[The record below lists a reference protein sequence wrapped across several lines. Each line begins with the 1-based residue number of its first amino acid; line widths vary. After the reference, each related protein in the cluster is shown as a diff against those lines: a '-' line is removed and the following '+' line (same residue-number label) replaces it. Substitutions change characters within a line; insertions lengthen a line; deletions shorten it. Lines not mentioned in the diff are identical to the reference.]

1 MLRPRALAAAAVALL
16 AVALALELFVYG
28 QTGPR
33 KLARPTR
40 APTTAPAP
48 APQTFSIADVA
59 APAPGAYSAHIVWMT
74 TEPAAATLQW
84 GPTGMQPLLWT
95 DAPHSTTRHD
105 VTLDALA
112 ANTSYTINVTA
123 QSISGAR
130 ATTVFTFRTAPSP
143 TSVSA
148 SVGGDAIRVNGGAFF
163 PLISWKACPDHWA
176 RSVADGINLFG
187 GNECTGLSALTAGIA
202 GQALAA
208 GTAEDS
214 PVDAPSL
221 LGWFYPD
228 EADARGLTTLAPTG
242 DGLHFLTLTQ
252 HFFTGAAALPA
263 GRTMYPG
270 LIAAADVVG
279 FDGYPLQELCRPD
292 FLAADF
298 DAQQQLVQLAA
309 GKPTFQWIEVRE
321 MKCPSVPVTNASIRA
336 ESWLALAG
344 GAHGLGFFP
353 NDWNEQTGGA
363 IEAIA
368 ARVHQLE
375 PALLAPAEPV
385 QVDSSSPA
393 VRASARTFH
402 GARYVFVVNAG
413 TTPASVTIPELGDG
427 AIVLDSQGT
436 MLPPL
441 GVRIYVVPPRS

>member
-1 MLRPRALAAAAVALL
+1 VLVAA
-16 AVALALELFVYG
+16 ALALDLFVYG
-28 QTGPR
+28 RTWPR
-33 KLARPTR
+33 KIALTTT
-40 APTTAPAP
+40 APTTAPE
-48 APQTFSIADVA
+48 PQTFSIAGVA
-59 APAPGAYSAHIVWMT
+59 APAPGAYSAHIVWTT

-95 DAPHSTTRHD
+95 DAPHSTTTHD
-105 VTLDALA
+105 VALDALA
-112 ANTSYTINVTA
+112 ANTSYTVNITA

-130 ATTVFTFRTAPSP
+130 ATTAFTFQTASSP
-143 TSVSA
+143 TAVAASA
-148 SVGGDAIRVNGGAFF
+148 ADGVIRVNDGAFF
-163 PLISWKACPDHWA
+163 PLMSWKACPDHWTL
-176 RSVADGINLFG
+176 SVADGIDLFG

-208 GTAEDS
+208 GTSED
-214 PVDAPSL
+214 PAVDAPSL

-228 EADARGLTTLAPTG
+228 EADARGLTNLTPTG
-242 DGLHFLTLTQ
+242 SGLHFLTLTQ
-252 HFFTGAAALPA
+252 HFFSGAAPLPA
-263 GRTMYPG
+263 GRSMYPS

-279 FDGYPLQELCRPD
+279 FDLYPLQELCRPD

-298 DAQQQLVQLAA
+298 DAQQQLVQLTG

-321 MKCPSVPVTNASIRA
+321 MKCPGVPVTAATIKA

-353 NDWNEQTGGA
+353 NDWDAQTG
-363 IEAIA
+363 EAIAAVA

-385 QVDSSSPA
+385 QVESSSPD

-402 GARYVFVVNAG
+402 GARYVFVINAG
-413 TTPASVTIPELGDG
+413 STPASVAVPELGDG
-427 AIVLDSQGT
+427 AIVLGSPGT
-436 MLPPL
+436 ALPAL
-441 GVRIYVVPPRS
+441 GVRIYVAPPRS